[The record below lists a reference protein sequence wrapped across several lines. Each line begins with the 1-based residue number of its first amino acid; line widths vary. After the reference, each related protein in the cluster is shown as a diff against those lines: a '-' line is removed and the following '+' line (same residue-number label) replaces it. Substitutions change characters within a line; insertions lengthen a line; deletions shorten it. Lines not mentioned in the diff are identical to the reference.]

1 MARPTR
7 LVVPGLPHLVLLQ
20 GHDGTAVL
28 RDGDDA
34 QLLLQTLQTLASD
47 RTIELHAFLAQTSAL
62 WLLLTPREASALSSA
77 VQWLGRRYVAAFN
90 RRHGRSGTLW
100 AGRFRAAVLQP
111 GAPALL
117 ALQHP
122 DALAG
127 QPGAVLGSATS
138 RTGEDG
144 MAGPGLWLR
153 QPQAYWSLGNTPFER
168 EQAWRQRLEEPI
180 PRADIDRL
188 SAALRS
194 GRAYGE
200 ASWLADLSRQ
210 LQRPL
215 LARRPGRP
223 KKSQDA
229 TMTMS
234 PLIHRKDRVDP

>member
-1 MARPTR
+1 M
-7 LVVPGLPHLVLLQ
+7 VPGLPHLVLLQ

-34 QLLLQTLQTLASD
+34 RLLLQTLQALASD
-47 RTIELHAFLAQTSAL
+47 RAIELHGFLAQASAL
-62 WLLLTPREASALSSA
+62 WLLLTPREAPTLSSA

-111 GAPALL
+111 GPATLL
-117 ALQHP
+117 ALQHL

-138 RTGEDG
+138 RTGEG
-144 MAGPGLWLR
+144 GTSGPGLWLR
-153 QPQAYWSLGNTPFER
+153 QPQEYWGLGNTPFER
-168 EQAWRQRLEEPI
+168 EQAWRQRLDEPI
-180 PRADIDRL
+180 PPQELDRL
-188 SAALRS
+188 AAALRS

-200 ASWLADLSRQ
+200 APWVAELSRQ

-215 LARRPGRP
+215 LARRAGRP
-223 KKSQDA
+223 RKSMDVA
-229 TMTMS
+229 STVS
-234 PLIHRKDRVDP
+234 PLTKNHG